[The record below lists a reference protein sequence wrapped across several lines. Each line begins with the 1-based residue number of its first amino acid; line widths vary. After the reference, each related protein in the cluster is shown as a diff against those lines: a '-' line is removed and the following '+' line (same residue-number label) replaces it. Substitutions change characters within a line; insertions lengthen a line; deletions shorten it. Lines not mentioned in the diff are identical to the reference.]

1 MTGKRGAKK
10 KGLSGPLLP
19 SPCGRAKAPRGWKRE
34 TDVSGSDSL
43 TGTKPLGISA
53 RAKVAVP
60 FIVCTLVWSST
71 WLVIRTQLGVVPP
84 AWSVAYR
91 FLIATAAMV
100 AYALFTGGR
109 MRLTAREHGLAAVYG
124 IAQYALNYYAVYLAE
139 RVVTSGLVAVVF
151 ALLLVPNALFA
162 WAFLRQGVS
171 RAFLLGSAVAMVGL
185 VLLFSH
191 ELRSAPPAAHAAIW
205 IGIGWSLLGVLFAS
219 IANVM
224 QAARAAKA
232 VPVASLVAWGM
243 AWGTLFDCLCAFVMD
258 GPPVFDPHPGY
269 WLGTLYLGLIGSAL
283 AFTCYFYVIRAIGPG
298 RASYS
303 SVRSPVLAMLLSTV
317 FEGYRWS
324 AEAAV
329 GALLAICGLFV
340 A

>member
-1 MTGKRGAKK
+1 
-10 KGLSGPLLP
+10 
-19 SPCGRAKAPRGWKRE
+19 
-34 TDVSGSDSL
+34 VSGSDSL
-43 TGTKPLGISA
+43 TGTRPLGVSA
-53 RAKVAVP
+53 RAKVAIP
-60 FIVCTLVWSST
+60 FIVCTLIWSST

-91 FLIATAAMV
+91 FLIATVVMA
-100 AYALFTGGR
+100 AYAGFSGGR

-162 WAFLRQGVS
+162 WVFLKQGVS

-191 ELRSAPPAAHAAIW
+191 ELRAAPPAAHAAIW
-205 IGIGWSLLGVLFAS
+205 IGIGWSLLGILFAS

-224 QAARAAKA
+224 QAAKAAKA

-243 AWGTLFDCLCAFVMD
+243 AWGTLFDVVCAFAMD
-258 GPPVFDPHPGY
+258 GPPVLDPHPSY

-298 RASYS
+298 RAAYS
-303 SVRSPVLAMLLSTV
+303 SVLSPVLAMLLSTV

-329 GALLAICGLFV
+329 GALLALCGLFV
-340 A
+340 ALQARQAARPER